1 MVVQKF
7 LDRRYE
13 EEVLNE
19 HFNKVDRIEWKEL
32 FTKKKEKSHR
42 IPLLITYNETLLN
55 ISRIVNR
62 HRNILQVN
70 TGFREVFQVKPVIA
84 FKRIENTPEIIGS
97 HTIKQRF
104 LRKVL
109 MNKPENLCPVV
120 WQEHHYALYK

>member
-32 FTKKKEKSHR
+32 FIKKKETSHR

-62 HRNILQVN
+62 HRNIL
-70 TGFREVFQVKPVIA
+70 
-84 FKRIENTPEIIGS
+84 
-97 HTIKQRF
+97 
-104 LRKVL
+104 
-109 MNKPENLCPVV
+109 
-120 WQEHHYALYK
+120 

>member
-32 FTKKKEKSHR
+32 FIKKKETSHR

-70 TGFREVFQVKPVIA
+70 MDSGEY
-84 FKRIENTPEIIGS
+84 FKLN
-97 HTIKQRF
+97 Q
-104 LRKVL
+104 L
-109 MNKPENLCPVV
+109 
-120 WQEHHYALYK
+120 